1 MTNSHNN
8 RLTTFLRRLLSPRF
22 LYFYAV
28 LSLAVPNVA
37 LCFTERMPFMACL
50 ANVLLPLGVYGGLM
64 ALSRKTGCQVWRVFL
79 LIFFAAF
86 QLVLIYLYGHRDI
99 DSPFV
104 GTDKG

>member
-50 ANVLLPLGVYGGLM
+50 ANVLLPLGVYGGLCRVRR
-64 ALSRKTGCQVWRVFL
+64 AARFGASSCLSSSPPSSWCLF
-79 LIFFAAF
+79 IF
-86 QLVLIYLYGHRDI
+86 
-99 DSPFV
+99 
-104 GTDKG
+104 TDEE

>member
-50 ANVLLPLGVYGGLM
+50 ANVLLPLGVYGGTRR
-64 ALSRKTGCQVWRVFL
+64 AARCGASFCLSSSPLSSWCLF
-79 LIFFAAF
+79 IF
-86 QLVLIYLYGHRDI
+86 
-99 DSPFV
+99 
-104 GTDKG
+104 TDEE